1 MKRNAVTFNLSKIRQ
16 TFQSAGVIGKTTIS
30 LSLFTLCLFILLGVG
45 SMLQSRLSTSPVS
58 SMKGLAA
65 SVSNQFFLDMLGL
78 EVPHLRNDS
87 RKFTFS
93 QQNMMSF
100 AVRFLTDVNPG
111 DPKSLIA
118 QEVPGLKADKSTV
131 LRSGKDGDASGP
143 VEYTPAEGAVNGTTG
158 GTAPEAS
165 SAPSPAPSQAPADQK
180 PKGPGRNIAFIYQS
194 HSNESFLPELK
205 GVTDPDKAYDA
216 KTNVTMVGKKLSEAL
231 EKEGVGAVHSDAIY
245 PNMIKDFKY
254 AYSYK
259 YSLQTLET
267 AANAH
272 PDLKFFFDIH
282 RDSQE
287 RKRTTVTLNGKDY
300 AQVYFIL
307 GGDNPKWKENEAFA
321 GKIHEALE
329 AKAPGVSKGIH
340 AKTGHE
346 VNGVYNQNFS
356 PNSVLIEVGGPY
368 NSLEE
373 CYRTVELLAKAVSE
387 VILDAEKVT
396 APAQGKKS

>member
-1 MKRNAVTFNLSKIRQ
+1 MKRNAVTFNLSKIRH
-16 TFQSAGVIGKTTIS
+16 TFQTAGVIGKTTIS

-45 SMLQSRLSTSPVS
+45 SILQSRLSTSPVS

-78 EVPHLRNDS
+78 EVPHLRNDT

-131 LRSGKDGDASGP
+131 LRGGKDGDASGP

-158 GTAPEAS
+158 GTVTGATPAPT
-165 SAPSPAPSQAPADQK
+165 PAPSQAPADQK

-216 KTNVTMVGKKLSEAL
+216 KTNIIMVGKKLAEAL

-245 PNMIKDFKY
+245 PNTIKDFKY
-254 AYSYK
+254 SYSYK
-259 YSLQTLET
+259 YSLQTLEA
-267 AANAH
+267 AANSH

-321 GKIHEALE
+321 GKIHDALE

-396 APAQGKKS
+396 APAEGKKS